1 MMSLIDSLICTIPP
15 ALIVIFS
22 ILFLI
27 IQKFSFRNNY
37 EEISQEEI
45 ISAEQFNSDNYR
57 FSTVWRD
64 VIKFGII
71 ILQLML
77 NVFLFVCR
85 FDQNYDLISEI
96 CAGIISLCLSYALI
110 ITIIGLCV
118 KSNKWSW
125 RLNAHL
131 TAFCST
137 FFICSIWQIRTAIKL
152 ESNPEY
158 HFKQIEVITAVCN
171 LISSLII
178 ASIAITTPKG
188 PPIFQDGRAVSALE
202 YCSIL
207 DYISFSFV
215 TPFMIKTYSLK
226 SFQDS
231 DLNLLPFSCQAKSLH
246 KIFKNTRGN
255 KLLYR
260 IWKSNQRAILM
271 QSFFTVNLAFLS
283 YVPMIF
289 FYNFLS
295 LLQDRPENGLY
306 EWCLIYMIGMFLS
319 NVLLQLVISQIWYWS
334 SSVLQLSLKGMLNS
348 EIYSKSL
355 KRVDTHV
362 AVSKDEEKIKDDN
375 GKSKDKDDKD
385 DKDKKDDDD
394 DESSSVG
401 KITNLMAVDTS
412 RVSEFSVW
420 WWSII
425 DSPIELAFGIYLL
438 YQFLGVA
445 CLFGLLAMIFTLPI
459 NHVTAKWYAKTQ
471 DNLMEARDRR
481 VNLMNEILQG
491 IRMIKFFAWEKNWE
505 NKVLDARESELKQLR
520 YNFIYLTMFDLLW
533 MLSPILVTIVSLFFF
548 TKVQGQELTVSI
560 AFTTITIF
568 NELRFAL
575 NILPEIF
582 IEALQA
588 SVSLKRINKFLHEDE
603 IVIPSD
609 DLISQEITSIGFEEV
624 TVTWNKQKS
633 ENNDNLSNDTEFTI
647 RDLNLD
653 FPIGELSIICGP
665 TGSGKTLLLLS
676 LLRETYLVSGK
687 INCPVSPSDSNIDKN
702 LNPLNWIIPNGVAYV
717 SQQAWLQN
725 ASIRDNILFGLPH
738 DETRYLQVVKM
749 CALEKDFEIF
759 EDGDLTEIG
768 EKGITLSGGQ
778 KQRVAL
784 ARAVYSRAKHIFMDD
799 VLSSVDAH
807 TVRHLVTE
815 CLKGD
820 LMKGRTQILVTHHVR
835 FCLSYA
841 SYLVN
846 INNGKVS
853 AADFISKLRDLG
865 TLSSLLEDS
874 DRQIKLEDPTIENIE
889 NIENIGQSG
898 SDANTSHNPDSSVSS
913 DATLVENENQVP
925 AKKSSKPKVLVDE
938 EERPNGMVRIKIYKT
953 YFRANGHI
961 LFWLIVGIFFSAT
974 RGFQVLENWWLKV
987 WSEAP
992 ILDPNRNGTSPTILD
1007 NKILRNMNVDY
1018 IFSNINFLNIFNKMS
1033 VNNIFS
1039 DINEP
1044 HSVNYY
1050 LNIYV
1055 AITLASVFFGISRF
1069 LWIYYGSLK
1078 ASKKLYQ
1085 RLLHQ
1090 VIRAPLRFFD
1100 TTPIG
1105 RILNRFSNDFETID
1119 SNLINEFGW
1128 FLTYAIMMIS
1138 TIMVVTAIT
1147 YEFIIAAII
1156 FGIMYVLIGM
1166 LYAKASR
1173 ELKRMDSTTRSP
1185 LYSHFTESLIGIT
1198 TIRAFGAAE
1207 RFMQEMLLKID
1218 NNLRPFFYVWIVNRW
1233 LSIRYNVSGA
1243 FITFL
1248 AGLFIILNLERIDA
1262 GLAGLSLSFA
1272 MYFAEQIM
1280 WSVRRFTSL
1289 EMSLNAVERVSEFS
1303 EIPQEAP
1310 AIIEPRPPANW
1321 PHSGAIIVQDL
1332 QIRYAPDLEPVL
1344 HQISFSVN
1352 GQEKVGIVGRTGSG
1366 KSTIALSLFRFIEP
1380 SEGKIFIDGIDVS
1393 TIGVEDLRSRIT
1405 IIPQDPMLFTGSIRS
1420 NLDAFSQYEDSEIF
1434 ESMRRVHLLP
1444 SEDTSEPSVTT
1455 GDNINTFK
1463 NLDTPVSEGGKNFS
1477 QGQRQLLCL
1486 ARALLRRSKII
1497 LMDEATASIDFSID
1511 EKIQKMIRT
1520 EFVDCT
1526 VICIA
1531 HRLRTVIDYD
1541 RILVLDNGNIREF
1554 DSPYNLIKNT
1564 DSSFYTMCQNSGEF
1578 DLLKSLVLK
1587 KE

>member
-1 MMSLIDSLICTIPP
+1 M
-15 ALIVIFS
+15 
-22 ILFLI
+22 
-27 IQKFSFRNNY
+27 
-37 EEISQEEI
+37 
-45 ISAEQFNSDNYR
+45 
-57 FSTVWRD
+57 
-64 VIKFGII
+64 
-71 ILQLML
+71 
-77 NVFLFVCR
+77 
-85 FDQNYDLISEI
+85 
-96 CAGIISLCLSYALI
+96 
-110 ITIIGLCV
+110 IIGLCV

-131 TAFCST
+131 SAFYST
-137 FFICSIWQIRTAIKL
+137 FFLCSTWQIRTAFKL
-152 ESNPEY
+152 ESNEY
-158 HFKQIEVITAVCN
+158 RFKQIEIITAVCN
-171 LISSLII
+171 LIFSLII
-178 ASIAITTPKG
+178 TSIAITTPKG

-207 DYISFSFV
+207 DYISFNFV

-226 SFQDS
+226 TFQDS
-231 DLNLLPFSCQAKSLH
+231 DLNLLPFSSQAKILH
-246 KIFKNTRGN
+246 KIFKNTQGN

-260 IWKSNQRAILM
+260 IWKSNQH
-271 QSFFTVNLAFLS
+271 
-283 YVPMIF
+283 
-289 FYNFLS
+289 
-295 LLQDRPENGLY
+295 RPENGLY
-306 EWCLIYMIGMFLS
+306 EWCFIYLLGMFLS
-319 NVLLQLVISQIWYWS
+319 NVLLQLDISQLWYWS
-334 SSVLQLSLKGMLNS
+334 SSVFQLNLKGMLNS
-348 EIYSKSL
+348 EIYSK
-355 KRVDTHV
+355 
-362 AVSKDEEKIKDDN
+362 I
-375 GKSKDKDDKD
+375 
-385 DKDKKDDDD
+385 
-394 DESSSVG
+394 
-401 KITNLMAVDTS
+401 DTS
-412 RVSEFSVW
+412 RVSEFAVW
-420 WWSII
+420 WWSVI

-459 NHVTAKWYAKTQ
+459 NHYTAKYYAKTQ
-471 DNLMEARDRR
+471 DDLMNARDRR

-491 IRMIKFFAWEKNWE
+491 IRMIKFFAWEKKWE
-505 NKVLDARESELKQLR
+505 SKVSDARESELKQLR
-520 YNFIYLTMFDLLW
+520 YNFIYLAMFDLLW

-548 TKVQGQELTVSI
+548 TKVQEQELTVSI
-560 AFTTITIF
+560 AFTTISIF

-575 NILPEIF
+575 NILPELF

-588 SVSLKRINKFLHEDE
+588 SISLKRINKFLHEDE

-609 DLISQEITSIGFEEV
+609 DLISQAITSIGFEEA
-624 TVTWNKQKS
+624 TVTWNKQKEEKE
-633 ENNDNLSNDTEFTI
+633 ENNNNLNKDAEFTI

-676 LLRETYLVSGK
+676 LLRETYLMSGK
-687 INCPVSPSDSNIDKN
+687 IHCPVSPPDNYTDKN
-702 LNPLNWIIPNGVAYV
+702 LNPINWIIPNCVAYV
-717 SQQAWLQN
+717 AQQAWLQN

-778 KQRVAL
+778 KQRVSL

-853 AADFISKLRDLG
+853 AADSVSKLRDSGL
-865 TLSSLLEDS
+865 LSSLLEDS
-874 DRQIKLEDPTIENIE
+874 DRQIKLEDPTVESIENIS
-889 NIENIGQSG
+889 QSN
-898 SDANTSHNPDSSVSS
+898 SDANPAHNPDSSISS

-938 EERPNGMVRIKIYKT
+938 EERPSGMVRMKIYKT

-961 LFWLIVGIFFSAT
+961 LFWFIVAIFFSGT
-974 RGFQVLENWWLKV
+974 RGLQVLESWWLKV
-987 WSEAP
+987 WSEASIP
-992 ILDPNRNGTSPTILD
+992 DSNRNGTSPTILD
-1007 NKILRNMNVDY
+1007 NKIFRNMNADY
-1018 IFSNINFLNIFNKMS
+1018 IFSNINVNNIFNNVN

-1039 DINEP
+1039 NINEQ

-1055 AITLASVFFGISRF
+1055 AITLATVFFGISRF
-1069 LWIYYGSLK
+1069 LWLYYGSLK
-1078 ASKKLYQ
+1078 ASRKLYR
-1085 RLLHQ
+1085 RLLHRI
-1090 VIRAPLRFFD
+1090 IRAPLRFFD

-1105 RILNRFSNDFETID
+1105 RILNRF
-1119 SNLINEFGW
+1119 NEFGW

-1138 TIMVVTAIT
+1138 TIMVITAIT
-1147 YEFIIAAII
+1147 YEFIVAAII
-1156 FGIMYVLIGM
+1156 FGIMYILIGM

-1207 RFMQEMLLKID
+1207 RFMQEMLSKID

-1233 LSIRYNVSGA
+1233 LSIRYNISGA

-1272 MYFAEQIM
+1272 MYFSEQIM

-1321 PHSGAIIVQDL
+1321 PHSGAITVQDL

-1344 HQISFSVN
+1344 HHISFSVN

-1405 IIPQDPMLFTGSIRS
+1405 IIPQDPILFTGSIRS
-1420 NLDAFSQYEDSEIF
+1420 NLDAFSQYEDSDIF
-1434 ESMRRVHLLP
+1434 ESMRRVHLIP
-1444 SEDTSEPSVTT
+1444 SEDDSESSIIT
-1455 GDNINTFK
+1455 GDNDNINTFK

-1486 ARALLRRSKII
+1486 ARALLRRTKII

-1554 DSPYNLIKNT
+1554 DRIPNPHFMQCAKILVNLT
-1564 DSSFYTMCQNSGEF
+1564 Y
-1578 DLLKSLVLK
+1578 
-1587 KE
+1587 